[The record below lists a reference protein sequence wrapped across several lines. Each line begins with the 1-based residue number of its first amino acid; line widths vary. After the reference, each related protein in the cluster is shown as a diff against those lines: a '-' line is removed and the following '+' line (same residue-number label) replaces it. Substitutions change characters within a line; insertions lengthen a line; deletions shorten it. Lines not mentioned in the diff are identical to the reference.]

1 MCLAP
6 AVMRV
11 LSAADA
17 QARASRGGGID
28 DPKTLTDD
36 EWKKRLTPEQYYVCR
51 QRGTEAPFTGEY
63 VDNHETGIYTCA
75 CCDAP
80 LFSSETKFDSGSG
93 WPSYS
98 AALRNKL
105 GESKN
110 EENVNRTEDKSLG
123 KSRVEVTCKTCSAHL
138 GHVFDDGPRP
148 TGERFCINS
157 AAMKFKKGESPDN

>member
-51 QRGTEAPFTGEY
+51 QRGTEA
-63 VDNHETGIYTCA
+63 V
-75 CCDAP
+75 
-80 LFSSETKFDSGSG
+80 SSHPKWSH
-93 WPSYS
+93 P
-98 AALRNKL
+98 
-105 GESKN
+105 
-110 EENVNRTEDKSLG
+110 
-123 KSRVEVTCKTCSAHL
+123 
-138 GHVFDDGPRP
+138 HVFIP
-148 TGERFCINS
+148 
-157 AAMKFKKGESPDN
+157 